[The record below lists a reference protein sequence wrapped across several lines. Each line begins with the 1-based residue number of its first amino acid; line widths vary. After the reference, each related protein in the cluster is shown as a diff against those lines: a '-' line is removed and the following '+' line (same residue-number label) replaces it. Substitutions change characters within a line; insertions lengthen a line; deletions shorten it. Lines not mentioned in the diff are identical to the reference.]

1 MRPDGVSVF
10 AFSHGKPLCWDAT
23 CVNTYCES
31 AVNGSAV
38 EAGHAASKAE
48 RDKRIKYSNLGDRYR
63 FEPIAIETSGAFG
76 STTRNIVKEIG
87 KRIAEKTGVK
97 RESMWLKQ
105 RLNIAIQ
112 RGNALTII
120 SSAKHLS
127 EDN

>member
-1 MRPDGVSVF
+1 MEPVGLSRDDGKRPDGISIF
-10 AFSHGKPLCWDAT
+10 PFSNGKALCWDAT
-23 CVNTYCES
+23 CVNTYSES

-76 STTRNIVKEIG
+76 STTRNIVNEIG
-87 KRIAEKTGVK
+87 KRIAEKTGEK

-105 RLNIAIQ
+105 
-112 RGNALTII
+112 
-120 SSAKHLS
+120 
-127 EDN
+127 